1 MSQVLVLGGGWVGSA
16 IAARAAER
24 GEVSV
29 IDPPLDPGYASR
41 DLAATRRLAQLVGET
56 GVRVVVN
63 ACGRV
68 GGDEAELTDAN
79 VDFVHWLCDALV
91 DTGVR
96 LVHIGSASEYGDPGS
111 AAPVDERTPARPV
124 GPYATTKARGT
135 EVALAA
141 GAAGLDAVVA
151 RVFNLVGP
159 TIPAASPLRE
169 WFDRLVELG
178 PAGGEVDVWWPPT
191 TRDFVELDDAARAL
205 LDLGDT
211 PSAPPLVNVCS
222 GTGLAFGDIVT
233 ALAAQLAVP
242 ATVRS
247 LDRPGIGAVVGDPT
261 LLEHSIGWSPAMTL
275 ERLAQVVAR
284 GVGPG

>member
-1 MSQVLVLGGGWVGSA
+1 MSHVLVLGGGWVGSA
-16 IAARAAER
+16 FAARAAER
-24 GEVSV
+24 GDVTV
-29 IDPPLDPGYASR
+29 VDPPLDPRYAAR
-41 DLAATRRLAQLVGET
+41 DLAATRGLAQLVSERGA
-56 GVRVVVN
+56 RVVVN

-68 GGDEAELTDAN
+68 GGDEHELSDAN
-79 VDFVHWLCDALV
+79 VDFVRWLCDALA

-111 AAPVDERTPARPV
+111 AQPVDELTPARPV
-124 GPYATTKARGT
+124 GAYATSKAAGS

-141 GAAGLDAVVA
+141 GATGLDVVVA

-178 PAGGEVDVWWPPT
+178 PAGGEVEVWWPPT
-191 TRDFVELDDAARAL
+191 TRDFIELDDAAQAL
-205 LDLGDT
+205 LDLGDA
-211 PSAPPLVNVCS
+211 PSGPPLVNVCS

-233 ALAAQLAVP
+233 TLAKHLGVP

-261 LLEHSIGWSPAMTL
+261 LLGRSIGWSPQMSL
-275 ERLAQVVAR
+275 ERLAQVVVR
-284 GVGPG
+284 GAAAG